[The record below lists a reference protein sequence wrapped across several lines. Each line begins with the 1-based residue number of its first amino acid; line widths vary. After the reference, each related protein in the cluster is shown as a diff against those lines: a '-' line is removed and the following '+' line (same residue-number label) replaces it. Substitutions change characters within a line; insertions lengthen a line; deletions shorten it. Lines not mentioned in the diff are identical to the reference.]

1 MKNFGKVK
9 NDFANMPQDVVH
21 SKISKTGCVGE
32 SDYDDTAEGIDRV
45 VDKSISKIKSH
56 RSYQK

>member
-1 MKNFGKVK
+1 MKSFGKTK
-9 NDFANMPQDVVH
+9 NEFANMPQEVVH
-21 SKISKTGCVGE
+21 KSISKTGCVGE